1 MKKIAKILMVIIVL
15 STCISGTML
24 AQDETQLLPPL
35 EDDGKQLPYLGKI
48 FVSKFKLEGNTVYS
62 DEELGKILA
71 SYENREITAEEMHE
85 AKDKVSRFYIINGYR
100 NSGVIIPNQEVTDG
114 VIVLRVIEGKLSRV
128 EVSGN
133 KWLRTGYIRKRLEL
147 ATKGGKLPFN
157 VNTMQERLQLIKQDP
172 RVDNIHANFGP
183 GLELGDGI
191 LDVQVEEARP
201 YYLAFVFNNHNS
213 PSIGS
218 YRGEINIG
226 HNNLT
231 GFGDSL
237 NAQYAL
243 TEGLDEYSVNYSIPF
258 TRRDTTMAFSFE
270 RAEPVVIAEPF
281 DELNIESETMTYS
294 ASLRHPFYKTISREF
309 AMELKLERSQ
319 SKTML
324 NGIPYSFTS
333 YAEEDKDEKDYKVC
347 ALRFS
352 QEWVDRSLIQVLA
365 IRSTFS
371 FGLDMLDA
379 TTDLSRDITDAD
391 PDAPDARFFTWLGQ
405 FQWLRRINFL
415 NSQLLFRTDLR
426 LSNNP
431 LLPVE
436 KFAIGGSSTVR
447 GYRENQLTTDN
458 GVVSSLEW
466 RIGLG
471 KLKLPWLS
479 KGPNDG
485 MVQLCPFFVD
495 FGKGWNTDSEDPDP
509 DTIYSVGIGARWSVN
524 DNINAEIYWGEA
536 LKSLPDDPSE
546 YNLQDD
552 GIHFNIRIGM
562 F

>member
-1 MKKIAKILMVIIVL
+1 MKKFVKILMAIVVF
-15 STCISGTML
+15 STCAVSTVL
-24 AQDETQLLPPL
+24 ASDETQSLPPL
-35 EDDGKQLPYLGKI
+35 EDNGNQLPYLGKI
-48 FVSKFKLEGNTVYS
+48 LVSKFKLEGNTVYS
-62 DEELGKILA
+62 DEELGEILA

-85 AKDKVSRFYIINGYR
+85 AKDKLTQFYIVNGYR
-100 NSGVIIPNQEVTDG
+100 NSGVIIPNQEVKDG
-114 VIVLRVIEGKLSRV
+114 VITLRVIEGKLSRV

-133 KWLRTGYIRKRLEL
+133 KWLRTGYVRKRLEL
-147 ATKGGKLPFN
+147 ATKGGKQPFN
-157 VNTMQERLQLIKQDP
+157 VNTMQQRLQLLKQDP
-172 RVDNIHANFGP
+172 RIDNIHANFGP
-183 GLELGDGI
+183 GLELGEGI
-191 LDVQVEEARP
+191 LDVQIEEARP
-201 YYLAFVFNNHNS
+201 YYMALVFNNHNS

-243 TEGLDEYSVNYSIPF
+243 TEGLDEYSVNYSIPL
-258 TRRDTTMAFSFE
+258 TRRDTTLTLSFE

-281 DELNIESETMTYS
+281 DELNIESETMTCS
-294 ASLRHPFYKTISREF
+294 ASLRHPFYKTVSREF

-319 SKTML
+319 SKTLL
-324 NGIPYSFTS
+324 NGVPYSFTS
-333 YAEEDKDEKDYKVC
+333 YAEEDEDEKDYKVC

-352 QEWVDRSLIQVLA
+352 QEWVDRSMTQVLA

-379 TTDLSRDITDAD
+379 TIDLSKEVTGAD

-405 FQWLRRINFL
+405 FQWLRRVNFL

-426 LSNNP
+426 FSNNP

-458 GVVSSLEW
+458 GVISSLEW

-471 KLKLPWLS
+471 KLKMPWLS

-485 MVQLCPFFVD
+485 MVQLCPFFD
-495 FGKGWNTDSEDPDP
+495 FGRGWNTDSEDPDP
-509 DTIYSVGIGARWSVN
+509 DTVYSAGIGARWSVN
-524 DNINAEIYWGEA
+524 NNINAEIYWG
-536 LKSLPDDPSE
+536 KSLESVPDPSE